1 MLPGHTPNVLG
12 RFSCHQI
19 GVFDGPERCHDIYSS
34 FLAAFG
40 HSSCGRFWHVSGN
53 LRKLARTCLSRPTS
67 IAAPGWISWRL
78 LIYSG
83 LAISHRSHRKRLK
96 PIASGSCTSREV
108 TGQPVSN
115 LERGG

>member
-40 HSSCGRFWHVSGN
+40 HSSCERFWHVSAN

-67 IAAPGWISWRL
+67 IAAPGWICWRL
-78 LIYSG
+78 LIT
-83 LAISHRSHRKRLK
+83 LAWRFRTGVIGR
-96 PIASGSCTSREV
+96 GSSPMH
-108 TGQPVSN
+108 PVHAPQ
-115 LERGG
+115 ER